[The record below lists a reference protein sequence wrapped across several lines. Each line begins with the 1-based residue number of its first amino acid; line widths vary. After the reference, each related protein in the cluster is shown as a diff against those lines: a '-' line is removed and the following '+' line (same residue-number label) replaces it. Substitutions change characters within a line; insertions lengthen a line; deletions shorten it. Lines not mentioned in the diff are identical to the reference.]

1 MCIRLLSKW
10 GGGKVGDARL
20 HLRASGGYALS
31 RHKVPKK
38 IFKPIYLLSKDTKTF
53 WIRSFFRQNGITPH
67 FMRTCRR
74 TKRLMH
80 IDIFTICLSHL
91 LSQVLSH
98 EHAHSDVPTVTPR
111 TPTYVI
117 NHLSTST
124 LFNQLCFRRRRQL
137 STAAQRCPT
146 EANSTN

>member
-1 MCIRLLSKW
+1 M
-10 GGGKVGDARL
+10 GDARL

-38 IFKPIYLLSKDTKTF
+38 IFWIQRDPNLSIYFPKIRKPFGSDH
-53 WIRSFFRQNGITPH
+53 SSRQNGITPH